1 MASLNKVMLIGNL
14 TRDPELR
21 YIPDG
26 TAVADLG
33 LAVNRN
39 YASREGERKTETCF
53 VDVVVWRKT
62 AESCKEYLQKGSPIF
77 VEGRLQLDTWENNQ
91 GEKRSKM
98 RVVAERVQ
106 FLSSSQKSRSD
117 MGSGVADAANFQG
130 AQPQPADES
139 KSNDDMPF

>member
-21 YIPDG
+21 YIPNG

-39 YASREGERKTETCF
+39 YTSREGERKTDTCF
-53 VDVVVWRKT
+53 VDVVVWQKS
-62 AESCKEYLQKGSPIF
+62 AESCKEYLQKGSPVF
-77 VEGRLQLDTWENNQ
+77 VEGRLQLDTWENKQ

-106 FLSSSQKSRSD
+106 FLSSSQKSQAGTESD
-117 MGSGVADAANFQG
+117 GADAANLQG
-130 AQPQPADES
+130 TQSQSADAS
-139 KSNDDMPF
+139 KPDDDMPF